1 MTKAERPISQRVKS
15 CVIVLGSDG
24 SASAAMSGVLGS
36 LGCELPKSAG
46 AMSQCSRICDF
57 NDELLAS
64 AGSSRD
70 DFTSFYEEWL
80 QSPRAPEFLDRAA
93 SLLDEEFGSVELF
106 LLSDP
111 SISRLLPFWMEALK
125 RFGCTPDAVIV
136 IRNPAAPSGSSHR
149 NEALSQIVWLRN
161 MLDAEKGTRGTRR
174 ACASFEDLLNGWEAV
189 TDKMRAA
196 FQLVWPRPAASVEF
210 DVASMLNRLDADR
223 GTIGAPSSG
232 ALLPAWLQEAYE
244 ILSRWAAKGED
255 ETDYKK
261 LDRIRSEF
269 DVAASA
275 FARVIRGA
283 NALEAGSATRS
294 VRAFGAQGGL
304 EGSDGAGLKAMLQD
318 QRRKTTLLNADLH
331 KQIEARE
338 TLEAQLIEA
347 QAELEASRAR
357 RKEMARVIA
366 NRDAK
371 IDRLYGELG
380 ALQRHLVRSS
390 PLWQVKA
397 AFRWLG
403 RSVRRP
409 APQPVPEAPSLN

>member
-1 MTKAERPISQRVKS
+1 
-15 CVIVLGSDG
+15 
-24 SASAAMSGVLGS
+24 MSGILGS
-36 LGCELPKSAG
+36 LGCGTPRSAG
-46 AMSQCSRICDF
+46 ATAQSQRICDF

-70 DFTSFYEEWL
+70 DFTPFYEEWL
-80 QSPRAPEFLDRAA
+80 QSPRAPEFLDRVAT
-93 SLLDEEFGSVELF
+93 LLEEEFGSAELF
-106 LLSDP
+106 VLSDP
-111 SISRLLPFWMEALK
+111 SICRLLAFWMEALK
-125 RFGCTPDAVIV
+125 RFGCTPEAMIV
-136 IRNPAAPSGSSHR
+136 ARNPAEPSDSR
-149 NEALSQIVWLRN
+149 RQNEALSQMVWLRN
-161 MLDAEKGTRGTRR
+161 MLAAESGTRGMRR
-174 ACASFEDLLNGWEAV
+174 ASTSLEELARDWESV
-189 TDKMRAA
+189 AA
-196 FQLVWPRPAASVEF
+196 KAQTALQLVWPRAIASVEF
-210 DVASMLNRLDADR
+210 EVASLFDRLGEDR
-223 GTIGAPSSG
+223 SLAKTASK
-232 ALLPAWLQEAYE
+232 ALLPSWLQQSSE
-244 ILSRWAAKGED
+244 ILLRWAVTGED
-255 ETDYKK
+255 PSDYET
-261 LDRIRSEF
+261 LDRIRAEF

-283 NALEAGSATRS
+283 QAMEPGTSSGTRP
-294 VRAFGAQGGL
+294 VRASGMQDTHGTDAT
-304 EGSDGAGLKAMLQD
+304 GLKTMLQE
-318 QRRKTTLLNADLH
+318 QRRKTTLLSADLH

-397 AFRWLG
+397 AFRRLG

-409 APQPVPEAPSLN
+409 APPPSPEAQSLS

>member
-1 MTKAERPISQRVKS
+1 MA
-15 CVIVLGSDG
+15 
-24 SASAAMSGVLGS
+24 GVLGS
-36 LGCELPKSAG
+36 LGCGTPRSAG
-46 AMSQCSRICDF
+46 AASQSQRICDF

-70 DFTSFYEEWL
+70 DFTPFYEEWL
-80 QSPRAPEFLDRAA
+80 QSPRAPEFLDRAIA
-93 SLLDEEFGSVELF
+93 LLEEEFGSIDLF
-106 LLSDP
+106 VLSDP
-111 SISRLLPFWMEALK
+111 SICRLLAFWMEALK
-125 RFGCTPDAVIV
+125 QFGCTPEAMIV
-136 IRNPAAPSGSSHR
+136 ARNPAEPSESWR
-149 NEALSQIVWLRN
+149 QNEALGQMVWLRN
-161 MLDAEKGTRGTRR
+161 MLAAESGTRGMRR
-174 ACASFEDLLNGWEAV
+174 ACASFEELARDWESV
-189 TDKMRAA
+189 AA
-196 FQLVWPRPAASVEF
+196 KAQTALQLIWPRAIASVEF
-210 DVASMLNRLDADR
+210 EVASLFDRLGQNRSI
-223 GTIGAPSSG
+223 TGAGSK
-232 ALLPAWLQEAYE
+232 ALLPPWLQQSSE
-244 ILSRWAAKGED
+244 ILSRWAAAGENPS
-255 ETDYKK
+255 DYEA
-261 LDRIRSEF
+261 LDRIRAEF

-283 NALEAGSATRS
+283 HAMEPGFSSGTRPA
-294 VRAFGAQGGL
+294 RAPGMHETQR
-304 EGSDGAGLKAMLQD
+304 SDAVGLKAMLQE

-380 ALQRHLVRSS
+380 ALQRHVLRAS

-397 AFRWLG
+397 AFRRLG

-409 APQPVPEAPSLN
+409 APPANPEAQSLS

>member
-1 MTKAERPISQRVKS
+1 MA
-15 CVIVLGSDG
+15 
-24 SASAAMSGVLGS
+24 GVLGS
-36 LGCELPKSAG
+36 LGCGTPRSAG
-46 AMSQCSRICDF
+46 AASQSQRICEF

-70 DFTSFYEEWL
+70 DFTPFYEAWL
-80 QSPRAPEFLDRAA
+80 QSPRAPEFLDRAIA
-93 SLLDEEFGSVELF
+93 LLEEEFGSTELF
-106 LLSDP
+106 VLSDP
-111 SISRLLPFWMEALK
+111 SICRLLAFWMEALK
-125 RFGCTPDAVIV
+125 QFGCTPEVMIV
-136 IRNPAAPSGSSHR
+136 ARNPAEPLESSR
-149 NEALSQIVWLRN
+149 QNEALGQMVWLRN
-161 MLDAEKGTRGTRR
+161 MLAAESGTRGIQR
-174 ACASFEDLLNGWEAV
+174 ACTSFD
-189 TDKMRAA
+189 
-196 FQLVWPRPAASVEF
+196 QLVRDWENVAAKAQTALQLIWPRAIASVEF
-210 DVASMLNRLDADR
+210 EVASLFDRLGQDR
-223 GTIGAPSSG
+223 SIPGAGSK
-232 ALLPAWLQEAYE
+232 ALLPPWLQQSSE
-244 ILSRWAAKGED
+244 ILSRWAETGENPS
-255 ETDYKK
+255 DYEA
-261 LDRIRSEF
+261 LDRIRAEF

-283 NALEAGSATRS
+283 HAMEPGSSSGTRPA
-294 VRAFGAQGGL
+294 RAPGMHETQS
-304 EGSDGAGLKAMLQD
+304 SDAIGLKAMLQE

-380 ALQRHLVRSS
+380 ALQRHVLRSS

-397 AFRWLG
+397 AFRRLG

-409 APQPVPEAPSLN
+409 VPPPNPEAQSLS